1 MGLGP
6 LAFTPARNVVL
17 GEGPS
22 ECVLLPTLLR
32 EAAKVPQLPFQVGP
46 GAANVSNANF
56 SDLQAEGGRVAFV
69 LDGDAAGEKTK
80 KELVEAGAD
89 PDQIRSYKDF
99 FDSPIVFEDLIDPN
113 VYVMA
118 FNDELNRWQEP
129 PKQLTAAELPKEG
142 RASFVDRW
150 CQEQGLDPVTKPTL
164 CQRLAEMAA
173 GGTKIL
179 AADKERK
186 LTELYDWLL
195 SKFEPKPKTK

>member
-32 EAAKVPQLPFQVGP
+32 EAAKVRQLPFQVGP
-46 GAANVSNANF
+46 GAANVSKANF

-80 KELVEAGAD
+80 KALIEAGAD

-99 FDSPIVFEDLIDPN
+99 FDSPIVFEDLIDSD
-113 VYVMA
+113 VYVTA
-118 FNDELNRWQEP
+118 FNDELNRWQELA
-129 PKQLTAAELPKEG
+129 KQLTAAELPKAG

-150 CQEQGLDPVTKPTL
+150 CQEQG
-164 CQRLAEMAA
+164 R
-173 GGTKIL
+173 GTKIL
-179 AADKERK
+179 ATDKEGK
-186 LTELYDWLL
+186 LKELYDWLL
-195 SKFEPKPKTK
+195 SKFERGAKDKVAAK